1 MDPTA
6 TPTGGRRDSTARS
19 AEARAET
26 SGGRDEGRHDAAA
39 AAVRYGKPD
48 LVHRGPGRQRRPEGA
63 LDVCEAAF
71 DSIVDKSADGVIV
84 IDHQGT
90 ICFTNAAAEAMLG
103 RATGELLGERFAIPV
118 VPGKSAEIDI
128 FEAPAPAANRGDARR
143 GDLVAGKPCLS
154 GDAPRRHRTETGRIQ
169 SSRGGPPPR

>member
-1 MDPTA
+1 MAA
-6 TPTGGRRDSTARS
+6 TKAVTMPPQLPYDMESRTWHIEGLDVNDSLKR
-19 AEARAET
+19 
-26 SGGRDEGRHDAAA
+26 
-39 AAVRYGKPD
+39 
-48 LVHRGPGRQRRPEGA
+48 A

-103 RATGELLGERFAIPV
+103 RATGELLGERFTIPV

-128 FEAPAPAANRGDARR
+128 LKRGIPQRIAEMRRR
-143 GDLVAGKPCLS
+143 GDLVAGKPGLS
-154 GDAPRRHRTETGRIQ
+154 GDAPRRHRAETGRVQ